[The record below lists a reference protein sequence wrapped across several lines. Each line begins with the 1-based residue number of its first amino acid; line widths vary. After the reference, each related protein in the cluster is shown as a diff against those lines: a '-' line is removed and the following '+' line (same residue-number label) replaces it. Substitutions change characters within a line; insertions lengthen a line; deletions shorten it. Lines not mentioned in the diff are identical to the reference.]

1 MEFYLIIF
9 LWIISFFLIIIY
21 IRHIQYTLLFI
32 DMSLVFNQQNI
43 DKGKMEFVEILGY
56 NIRCLRFEKKG
67 VNKTLILLH
76 GLGASIERWSEL
88 WPFLREYNVIILDLI
103 GFGYSEKPLIE
114 YTIDFFVKF
123 LEDFFTKL
131 KINNPI
137 IIGSSFGGQLV
148 LEYSLKNRDFF
159 EKIILVS
166 PAGTLE
172 RPTYVLSQYIFSGL
186 YPTFE
191 NVQNAFQMMANN
203 PNYHVDENTVKDYI
217 NRMRLPNSKYALIS
231 TLLAMRRD
239 QTLQER
245 LVEIAI
251 PTLVI
256 WGSEDTTI
264 PVENLEYFK
273 QMPIVETHI
282 MEGCG
287 HTPYVEKPKEFYEIV
302 KKFIES

>member
-1 MEFYLIIF
+1 
-9 LWIISFFLIIIY
+9 
-21 IRHIQYTLLFI
+21 
-32 DMSLVFNQQNI
+32 MSLVFNQQNV
-43 DKGKMEFVEILGY
+43 DKEIMEFVEVLGY

-67 VNKTLILLH
+67 ARKTLILLH
-76 GLGASIERWSEL
+76 GLGASIERWAEL
-88 WPFLREYNVIILDLI
+88 FPLLRDYNVIVLDLI

-114 YTIDFFVKF
+114 YTVDFFVKF
-123 LEDFFTKL
+123 LEDFFMKL
-131 KINNPI
+131 KITNPI
-137 IIGSSFGGQLV
+137 IIGSSFGGQLI
-148 LEYSLKNRDFF
+148 LEYSLKHRDFF

-186 YPTFE
+186 YPTVE

-203 PNYHVDENTVKDYI
+203 PSYHVDDNTVKDYI

-239 QTLQER
+239 QTLQKR

-256 WGSEDTTI
+256 WGREDTTI

-287 HTPYVEKPKEFYEIV
+287 HTPYVEKPKEFYEII

>member
-1 MEFYLIIF
+1 M
-9 LWIISFFLIIIY
+9 Y
-21 IRHIQYTLLFI
+21 IKHIRYTILFI
-32 DMSLVFNQQNI
+32 NMSLVFNQQNI
-43 DKGKMEFVEILGY
+43 DKEKMEFVEVLGY
-56 NIRCLRFEKKG
+56 NIRILRFEKKASS
-67 VNKTLILLH
+67 KTIILLH

-88 WPFLREYNVIILDLI
+88 WPFLQNYNVIVLDLI
-103 GFGYSEKPLIE
+103 GFGYSDKPLIE
-114 YTIDFFVKF
+114 YTVDFFVQF
-123 LEDFFTKL
+123 LEELFTKL
-131 KINNPI
+131 NVKNPI

-148 LEYSLKNRDFF
+148 LEYSLKHRDFF
-159 EKIILVS
+159 EKIVLVS

-186 YPTFE
+186 YPTLE

-203 PNYHVDENTVKDYI
+203 PSYLVDENTVKDYI

-239 QTLQER
+239 QSLQKR
-245 LVEIAI
+245 LVEITI

-273 QMPIVETHI
+273 QMPVVETHI

-287 HTPYVEKPKEFYEIV
+287 HTPYVEKPKEFYEII
-302 KKFIES
+302 KEFIES

>member
-1 MEFYLIIF
+1 
-9 LWIISFFLIIIY
+9 
-21 IRHIQYTLLFI
+21 
-32 DMSLVFNQQNI
+32 MSLVFNQQDIN
-43 DKGKMEFVEILGY
+43 KEKMEFVEVLGY
-56 NIRCLRFEKKG
+56 NIRCLRFEKKATS
-67 VNKTLILLH
+67 KTIVLLH

-88 WPFLREYNVIILDLI
+88 WPLLKNYNVVVLDLI
-103 GFGYSEKPLIE
+103 GFGYSDKPLIE
-114 YTIDFFVKF
+114 YTVDFFVRF

-131 KINNPI
+131 KIKNPI

-148 LEYSLKNRDFF
+148 LEYSLKHRDFF

-186 YPTFE
+186 YPTLE
-191 NVQNAFQMMANN
+191 NVYNAFQMMANN
-203 PNYHVDENTVKDYI
+203 PSYLVDENTVKDYI

-239 QTLQER
+239 QTIQKR

-273 QMPIVETHI
+273 QMPVVETHI

-287 HTPYVEKPKEFYEIV
+287 HTPYVEKPKEFYEII